1 MVAPSLA
8 HADISPAFVIMSR
21 ALGAPAIRLGH
32 AMNVSPVL
40 HLEENGAHIIAFH
53 HDQQGQ
59 ANTDLVLSYFA
70 TEFLPG
76 TSGIRR
82 LVIDLSGVLSLNS
95 ASLGP
100 LVQKLREIQDLEG
113 QLALTGVTSPAL
125 KEIFALT
132 RFDKVFPIYGSR
144 EEAIAAM
151 RAAGTVNV
159 KKSG

>member
-1 MVAPSLA
+1 
-8 HADISPAFVIMSR
+8 
-21 ALGAPAIRLGH
+21 
-32 AMNVSPVL
+32 MNVSPVL
-40 HLEENGAHIIAFH
+40 HLEENGVHIIAFH

-59 ANTDLVLSYFA
+59 ANTDLVLAYFA
-70 TEFLPG
+70 GEFLSS
-76 TSGIRR
+76 TAGIRR

-113 QLALTGVTSPAL
+113 QLALSGVTSPAL

-144 EEAIAAM
+144 SEAIAA
-151 RAAGTVNV
+151 ASGAGSL
-159 KKSG
+159 KKG

>member
-1 MVAPSLA
+1 
-8 HADISPAFVIMSR
+8 
-21 ALGAPAIRLGH
+21 
-32 AMNVSPVL
+32 MNVSPVL
-40 HLEENGAHIIAFH
+40 HLEENGVHVIAFH

-59 ANTDLVLSYFA
+59 ANTDLVLAYFA
-70 TEFLPG
+70 SEFLTG

-113 QLALTGVTSPAL
+113 QLALCGVTSPAL

-132 RFDKVFPIYGSR
+132 RFDKVFPIYPTR
-144 EEAIAAM
+144 AEAIAAV
-151 RAAGTVNV
+151 RGAGTARR
-159 KKSG
+159 